1 MDPVSSMMATA
12 SASTSG
18 SRSFDDRISTRRSRL
33 GRRVLQGVHH
43 NQRALALGDIAAEV
57 LLLGLVG
64 AHEVQQIVLDLEGE
78 ARVQPVAAQGLH
90 DLVVGAAHDGAHGQ
104 RHRAGVMG
112 RLVDGH
118 GEIVLGRDVVAA
130 VAGPA
135 QIERLT
141 LHRAAG
147 HGDELLDNAHLH
159 GVLEQRVVHHRT
171 VYHGKRQVAHIDGQ
185 PQPLGEV
192 QAGLAAAQLGLVGDV
207 IVDEGR

>member
-1 MDPVSSMMATA
+1 MPTRFSKSSW
-12 SASTSG
+12 
-18 SRSFDDRISTRRSRL
+18 IW
-33 GRRVLQGVHH
+33 
-43 NQRALALGDIAAEV
+43 
-57 LLLGLVG
+57 
-64 AHEVQQIVLDLEGE
+64 EGE

-192 QAGLAAAQLGLVGDV
+192 QAGARRRRSSASSAMV